1 MTSDT
6 TWCVGSIDELT
17 PAILTKSD
25 NVAEI
30 GKLPITDPASADRY
44 NLISRDASFARMSY
58 VLVFT
63 AIQFIIRVNLSGLT
77 YSS

>member
-30 GKLPITDPASADRY
+30 GKLPITDAASADRY
-44 NLISRDASFARMSY
+44 DLISRDASFVRMSY
-58 VLVFT
+58 VHIFNSDL
-63 AIQFIIRVNLSGLT
+63 ACYLC
-77 YSS
+77 